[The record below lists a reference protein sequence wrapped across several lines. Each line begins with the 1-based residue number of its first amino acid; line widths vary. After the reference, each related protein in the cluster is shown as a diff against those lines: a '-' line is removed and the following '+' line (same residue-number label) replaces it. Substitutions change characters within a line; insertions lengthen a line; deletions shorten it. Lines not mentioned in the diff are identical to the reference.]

1 MTDETQETQSV
12 LPEIYVPEAPSAD
25 QHMVIIPP
33 PLAPS
38 EADKVQTDYVLYEKA
53 TGRIST
59 WGQVPLFVIAL
70 QTPPEGFA
78 IQIGEGRAETHY
90 VADGQVLVRP
100 ANTATLDGMTLK
112 NLPNPCVITIQGVAH
127 DCTDDTADLS
137 FSQPGTFDVTV
148 SAFPMLDATF
158 QVTQS

>member
-1 MTDETQETQSV
+1 MTDETQETQV
-12 LPEIYVPEAPSAD
+12 ELPQLYVPEAPAEPP
-25 QHMVIIPP
+25 HEVIIPP

-38 EADKVQTDYVLYEKA
+38 EADKAQTDYVTYEKA
-53 TGRIST
+53 TGRITT

-70 QTPPEGFA
+70 QTPPEGQA
-78 IQIGEGRAETHY
+78 IQVGYGREETHY

-100 ANTATLDGMTLK
+100 ANTATLDGMSLK
-112 NLPNPCVITIQGVAH
+112 NLPNPCVITTQGVAH

-137 FSQPGTFDVTV
+137 FSQPGTFEVKV